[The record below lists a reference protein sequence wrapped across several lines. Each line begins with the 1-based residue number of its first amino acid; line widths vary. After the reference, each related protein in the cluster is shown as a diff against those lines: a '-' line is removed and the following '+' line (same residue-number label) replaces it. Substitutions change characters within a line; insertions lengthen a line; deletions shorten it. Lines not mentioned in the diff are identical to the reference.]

1 MAQKIS
7 IDVMKGDSYYK
18 TLMYD
23 YNPPFRF
30 DNRELERCLRFVND
44 RFPSLRTAK
53 DATLFLR
60 FPDSREEQMIILDNN

>member
-7 IDVMKGDSYYK
+7 IDVMKGDSFYK

-23 YNPPFRF
+23 YNPLFRF
-30 DNRELERCLRFVND
+30 DNKELERCIRFVTD
-44 RFPSLRTAK
+44 RLPSLRTAK

-60 FPDSREEQMIILDNN
+60 FPDSREEQMIILNNN